1 MLRIFAVMALA
12 GFGSIYVTSH
22 EAYGALQ
29 RSLHIPPR
37 VMEALQV
44 PHAMLEHAEA
54 YANSLPDK
62 VRFDPVF
69 QP

>member
-1 MLRIFAVMALA
+1 MLRIFAVMVLA
-12 GFGSIYVTSH
+12 GFGSIYVTSYQ
-22 EAYGALQ
+22 AYGALQ
-29 RSLHIPPR
+29 RSLHLPPR
-37 VMEALQV
+37 VLDALQL

-69 QP
+69 RP